1 MHLFFHVM
9 VFETEVYFGLVV
21 IYNTLFAGGGKGG
34 GAYFY
39 FYFLLKRLVYDY
51 DLPAFCIIQVCD
63 CIFYHLLL

>member
-1 MHLFFHVM
+1 MYLSFHVM

-21 IYNTLFAGGGKGG
+21 IYNILFAEGGGGG
-34 GAYFY
+34 GILL
-39 FYFLLKRLVYDY
+39 FLLKRLAYDY